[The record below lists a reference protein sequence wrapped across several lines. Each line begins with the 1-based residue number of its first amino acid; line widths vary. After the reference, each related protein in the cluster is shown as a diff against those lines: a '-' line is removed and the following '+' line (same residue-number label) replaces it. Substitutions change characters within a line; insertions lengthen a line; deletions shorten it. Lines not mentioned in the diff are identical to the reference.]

1 MNSSA
6 TSLNGSAAPTLCE
19 TFRIFRGNLDHTNT
33 EAYAALA
40 FLIALS
46 IATCPF
52 TILLNVLVIAA
63 VKTQQRLK
71 SHSNTLLGC
80 LAVTDALVGVIAQPM
95 FIASRILTLHGDTS
109 DEHCTLAQLTKNVV
123 RLCCSSS
130 VVHLFLMSFERYLA
144 IKYPFTYTTL
154 VNKARVL
161 GSSALAWITAV
172 VATVPL
178 VITSSKIY
186 ITINNIL
193 LVLFLASIIFCQAA
207 VYNETRRHEKQIAAH
222 QVSEAAR
229 QKFLKEKKALK
240 LTTCVI
246 VLLLLSYSPIFVVR
260 ILLLTFTIT
269 NVNIAYIIFYSA
281 SCVTMSNSL
290 FNPIIYCVRM
300 RQFRVAFI
308 QMLLRKSYA
317 QAEQFERQMFGSLN
331 IEASQEAG
339 PP

>member
-1 MNSSA
+1 M
-6 TSLNGSAAPTLCE
+6 
-19 TFRIFRGNLDHTNT
+19 
-33 EAYAALA
+33 
-40 FLIALS
+40 
-46 IATCPF
+46 
-52 TILLNVLVIAA
+52 
-63 VKTQQRLK
+63 
-71 SHSNTLLGC
+71 
-80 LAVTDALVGVIAQPM
+80 
-95 FIASRILTLHGDTS
+95 
-109 DEHCTLAQLTKNVV
+109 
-123 RLCCSSS
+123 
-130 VVHLFLMSFERYLA
+130 
-144 IKYPFTYTTL
+144 
-154 VNKARVL
+154 
-161 GSSALAWITAV
+161 
-172 VATVPL
+172 
-178 VITSSKIY
+178 ITSSKIY

-193 LVLFLASIIFCQAA
+193 LVLFLPSIIFCQAA
-207 VYNETRRHEKQIAAH
+207 VYSETRRHEKQIAAH

-308 QMLLRKSYA
+308 QMLLRKSYT